1 MIASMIKTIGTI
13 ACLSAALFSA
23 ACGRSNNL
31 LLGRVEAQVG
41 AHRVVVTDCYRF
53 SVPPP
58 GRTGDGGYRF
68 TPCVDADVRIEPSG
82 LVVNGRSYGV
92 VGPADDILVDHGR
105 VSVHPQTAVQ

>member
-1 MIASMIKTIGTI
+1 MIASMPKTTSA
-13 ACLSAALFSA
+13 ACLLAALFASG
-23 ACGRSNNL
+23 CGRSNNL

-41 AHRVVVTDCYRF
+41 PHRVVVTDCYRF

-58 GRTGDGGYRF
+58 GRTGDGGFRF
-68 TPCVDADVRIEPSG
+68 APCADADVRIEPSG

-105 VSVHPQTAVQ
+105 VSVHPQGTAH